1 MRASRLAAVGIAA
14 GSMMLGM
21 AAPALAD
28 TPPKAGQ
35 FCSKDDVGKT
45 YTGDDGTV
53 LKCMVKAGEEQPRWV
68 DVSGDEPGG
77 DPSESPSPSP
87 TPTKP
92 AFKFGYDKV
101 KLSSLR
107 VAPGYKTTFTVTCP
121 TSVVITGNGYTQ
133 NPLPVKKTG
142 DDTWTA
148 TGTFRSKLPDPTTA
162 TVACKGYGSVSYS
175 TRPDKGGNGGGNGGG
190 GTMKPKTPKIPSGRI
205 DTGDG
210 SMYMSGGNSSAPLLA
225 AGWGVLMAAGL
236 GAVALRRRTV
246 RERS

>member
-1 MRASRLAAVGIAA
+1 
-14 GSMMLGM
+14 M

-28 TPPKAGQ
+28 TPPKAGDNCTKEQ
-35 FCSKDDVGKT
+35 VGSTTKAE
-45 YTGDDGTV
+45 DGTL
-53 LKCMVKAGEEQPRWV
+53 LKCVLPDGGDQPTWVKV
-68 DVSGDEPGG
+68 GDGDPGGGEPGDG
-77 DPSESPSPSP
+77 DPSESPTPTPTP

-121 TSVVITGNGYTQ
+121 TAVVITGNGYTQ
-133 NPLPVKKTG
+133 NPLPVKKIG

-148 TGTFRSKLPDPTTA
+148 TGTFRTKLPNPTTA
-162 TVACKGYGSVSYS
+162 TVACKGYGSVGYS
-175 TRPDKGGNGGGNGGG
+175 TEPDKGGNGGGGGNGGN
-190 GTMKPKTPKIPSGRI
+190 TMKPKTPKIPSGRI

-210 SMYMSGGNSSAPLLA
+210 SMYMRGGGSPLPA
-225 AGWGVLMAAGL
+225 AGWGALALAGL
-236 GAVALRRRTV
+236 GGLGAAALRRRAV

>member
-1 MRASRLAAVGIAA
+1 
-14 GSMMLGM
+14 M
-21 AAPALAD
+21 AAPALATPDPVTPGAFCD
-28 TPPKAGQ
+28 TLN
-35 FCSKDDVGKT
+35 DTGKT
-45 YTGDDGTV
+45 TKGTP
-53 LKCMVKAGEEQPRWV
+53 MVCKPDENGKLRWV
-68 DVSGDEPGG
+68 AAGPGDEPGG